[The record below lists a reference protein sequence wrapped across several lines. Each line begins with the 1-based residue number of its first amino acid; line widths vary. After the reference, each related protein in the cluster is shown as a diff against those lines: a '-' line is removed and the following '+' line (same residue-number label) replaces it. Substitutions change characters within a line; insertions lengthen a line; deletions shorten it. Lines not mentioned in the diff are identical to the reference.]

1 MKKALCAAAVLALMG
16 SASAE
21 VVIEQIFVNQ
31 SAPTPE
37 GTNIR
42 VNMHNNGSMVV
53 KPSNVILQARAA
65 GSDQWE
71 TIKTWNHPMTLLSGK
86 RMALDYLPS
95 INDALPPALQN
106 SQYQL
111 RAVVHGHGGELATME
126 NSITAP
132 YALDF
137 DEY

>member
-42 VNMHNNGSMVV
+42 VNMHNNGMSVV
-53 KPSNVILQARAA
+53 KPSNVILQARMT
-65 GSDQWE
+65 GTDQWE

-95 INDALPPALQN
+95 INDGLPTALQG

-111 RAVVHGHGGELATME
+111 RAVVQGMGADLASME
-126 NSITAP
+126 NTVTAP
-132 YALDF
+132 YALDIV
-137 DEY
+137 EE